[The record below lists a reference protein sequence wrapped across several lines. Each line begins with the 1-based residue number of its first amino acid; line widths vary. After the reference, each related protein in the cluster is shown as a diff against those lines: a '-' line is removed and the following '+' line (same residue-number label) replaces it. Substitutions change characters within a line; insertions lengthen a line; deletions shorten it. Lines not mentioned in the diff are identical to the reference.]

1 MGDAAKYDGS
11 SQIKSERK
19 EKRAF
24 FLRQWTQ
31 FDVEKASAVVVVHLL
46 CLVAPFYFKWEAIL
60 FSWILTMVTNICI
73 TFSYHRNLTHRSFK
87 LPKWLEYLF
96 AYTALFALQGHPID
110 WVSTHR
116 FHHQFTDSDRDPH
129 SPMEGFWFSHVLWIF
144 DSDYIREKVA
154 KRLQNCGRRNNV
166 MDLKQQWFYRFLGK
180 TMGLHI
186 SAFWTLIYLWGGL
199 PYLTWGVGV
208 GGVLAYHL
216 TWLINSACH
225 IWGSQAWNTKDTSRN
240 VWWLGLFTFG
250 ESWHN
255 NHHAFEGSA
264 RHGLEWYQVDVTWYL
279 IRFFQALG
287 LATNVKL
294 PTDAQKRKM
303 AFAR

>member
-1 MGDAAKYDGS
+1 MGEAAKYDGS
-11 SQIKSERK
+11 SQSKLERK

-24 FLRQWTQ
+24 FLRKWTQ

-46 CLVAPFYFKWEAIL
+46 CLLAPFYFKWDAFL
-60 FSWILTMVTNICI
+60 FGWILTMVTNIFI

-87 LPKWLEYLF
+87 LPKWLEYLS
-96 AYTALFALQGHPID
+96 AYIALFALQGHPID

-129 SPMEGFWFSHVLWIF
+129 SPIEGFWFSHVLWLF
-144 DSDYIREKVA
+144 DSDYIREK
-154 KRLQNCGRRNNV
+154 CGRRNNV

-180 TMGLHI
+180 TIGLHI

-199 PYLTWGVGV
+199 PYLTWSVGV
-208 GGVLAYHL
+208 FGVLAYHL
-216 TWLINSACH
+216 TWLVNSACH

-240 VWWLGLFTFG
+240 VWWLGLFTMG

-255 NHHAFEGSA
+255 NHHAFEASA
-264 RHGLEWYQVDVTWYL
+264 RHGLEWYQVDTTWYL

-303 AFAR
+303 AFPH